1 MLAEMTMKY
10 MAEKRKF
17 TQQLKDVLRNDLN
30 LKEIE
35 DAYTQLLKYMEEN
48 PSVLVLRKLVDI
60 NEFISQSV
68 NKMDELAKIE

>member
-1 MLAEMTMKY
+1 M
-10 MAEKRKF
+10 
-17 TQQLKDVLRNDLN
+17 RNDLN